1 MITEIAQIDVK
12 PGTEKD
18 FEAAVAKARPLFL
31 RAKGGKGFELHKSI
45 EKPQRYRLMAQWET
59 LENHTVDFRGS
70 EDFTAWRGLVG
81 QYFAAPPEVEH
92 TETVLT
98 TPADAV
104 QAAVMAAGTA
114 SSALKWSIITLAIAI
129 SGSASASPQMPN
141 TTPSRIWNA
150 NSVAGGISSAWR
162 WMIGVST

>member
-45 EKPQRYRLMAQWET
+45 EKPSRYRLMAKWET

-70 EDFTAWRGLVG
+70 EDFTAWRGAGRAVFCG
-81 QYFAAPPEVEH
+81 APGGRTH
-92 TETVLT
+92 RDG
-98 TPADAV
+98 ADHGGITRL
-104 QAAVMAAGTA
+104 QAAVGSGAA
-114 SSALKWSIITLAIAI
+114 SSALK
-129 SGSASASPQMPN
+129 
-141 TTPSRIWNA
+141 
-150 NSVAGGISSAWR
+150 
-162 WMIGVST
+162 

>member
-45 EKPQRYRLMAQWET
+45 EKPQRYRLVARWET

-70 EDFTAWRGLVG
+70 EDFTAWRALVG
-81 QYFAAPPEVEH
+81 PYFASPPEVEH

-98 TPADAV
+98 TADSSHQDAV
-104 QAAVMAAGTA
+104 IAMGV
-114 SSALKWSIITLAIAI
+114 SSALK
-129 SGSASASPQMPN
+129 
-141 TTPSRIWNA
+141 
-150 NSVAGGISSAWR
+150 
-162 WMIGVST
+162 

>member
-1 MITEIAQIDVK
+1 MVTEIAQIDVK
-12 PGTEKD
+12 PGMETE
-18 FEAAVAKARPLFL
+18 FEAGVQKAKPLFL
-31 RAKGGKGFELHKSI
+31 RAKGCKGVTLHKSI

-98 TPADAV
+98 T
-104 QAAVMAAGTA
+104 AG
-114 SSALKWSIITLAIAI
+114 
-129 SGSASASPQMPN
+129 
-141 TTPSRIWNA
+141 
-150 NSVAGGISSAWR
+150 
-162 WMIGVST
+162 

>member
-45 EKPQRYRLMAQWET
+45 EKPQRYRLLAKWET

-70 EDFTAWRGLVG
+70 ADFAEWRKLVG
-81 QYFAAPPEVEH
+81 HCFAQPPQVEH
-92 TETVLT
+92 VTQV
-98 TPADAV
+98 V
-104 QAAVMAAGTA
+104 KGF
-114 SSALKWSIITLAIAI
+114 
-129 SGSASASPQMPN
+129 
-141 TTPSRIWNA
+141 
-150 NSVAGGISSAWR
+150 
-162 WMIGVST
+162 

>member
-45 EKPQRYRLMAQWET
+45 EKPSRYRLMAKWET

-70 EDFTAWRGLVG
+70 EDFAAWRGLVG

-92 TETVLT
+92 TETVLDDAEALSARQ
-98 TPADAV
+98 PA
-104 QAAVMAAGTA
+104 A
-114 SSALKWSIITLAIAI
+114 SSALKWSIMTLAIAI
-129 SGSASASPQMPN
+129 SGKASARPQMPN

-150 NSVAGGISSAWR
+150 NRVAGGISSACR

>member
-70 EDFTAWRGLVG
+70 AAFADWRAIVG
-81 QYFAAPPEVEH
+81 PFFAGAPTVEH
-92 TETVLT
+92 FTLL
-98 TPADAV
+98 
-104 QAAVMAAGTA
+104 GK
-114 SSALKWSIITLAIAI
+114 SA
-129 SGSASASPQMPN
+129 
-141 TTPSRIWNA
+141 
-150 NSVAGGISSAWR
+150 
-162 WMIGVST
+162 

>member
-1 MITEIAQIDVK
+1 LTKAAARRLFLGVRWRFYIVGGWARDVNSQEEVTIQMVTEIAQIDVK
-12 PGTEKD
+12 PGSEKD

-45 EKPQRYRLMAQWET
+45 EKPSRYRLLAQWET

-98 TPADAV
+98 S
-104 QAAVMAAGTA
+104 AA
-114 SSALKWSIITLAIAI
+114 
-129 SGSASASPQMPN
+129 
-141 TTPSRIWNA
+141 
-150 NSVAGGISSAWR
+150 
-162 WMIGVST
+162 